1 MQREEA
7 LELLKKHV
15 TNKNLVNH
23 SIAVEKIMIGLAE
36 HLGEDVALWSLAG
49 LLHDIDYD
57 QTATDPQLHSKL
69 GADMLREHGGFN
81 EEMIYAVLVHN
92 HVHGQ
97 PRLSLLDKALYAAD
111 PLSGLIVA
119 GALIHP
125 SKKLAPL
132 TPDFIVK
139 RFGEKAFAR
148 GANREAIATCSEI
161 GLELDEFIAV
171 GLLAMQQHA
180 EEIGL

>member
-1 MQREEA
+1 MSREEA
-7 LELLKKHV
+7 LSYLKQHL

-23 SIAVEKIMIGLAE
+23 SIAVEKIMVALAQ
-36 HLGEDVALWSLAG
+36 HFGEDEKLWSLAG

-57 QTATDPQLHSKL
+57 QTAKSPEEHSKI
-69 GADMLREHGGFN
+69 GADQLAEQGFS
-81 EEMIYAVLVHN
+81 EELVYAVRVHN
-92 HVHGQ
+92 HAHGL
-97 PRLSLLDKALYAAD
+97 PRLSVLDKALYAAD

-132 TPDFIVK
+132 TAEFMLK

-161 GLELDEFIAV
+161 GLSLEEFIAI
-171 GLLAMQQHA
+171 GLVAMQEHA